1 MDNLE
6 IERYDIDM
14 TTKTTNG
21 NVTTNAYQPGE
32 DNININEL
40 YSNDLIPTTLATA
53 KAIKR

>member
-14 TTKTTNG
+14 TTNG